1 MAEKK
6 SGILKNTLV
15 IFIVT
20 LVAVALLAVVNL
32 GYNGAYRRGSDCC

>member
-20 LVAVALLAVVNL
+20 LVAVALLAVVNQVTM
-32 GYNGAYRRGSDCC
+32 GPRRGSDCC

>member
-20 LVAVALLAVVNL
+20 LVEIGRASCRERV
-32 GYNGAYRRGSDCC
+32 